1 MDYPVINDPNAQK
14 KTQKASQSIT
24 TKVTPPTK
32 VSERKTTT
40 QTRKSGNFTSDSNYP
55 SESFEIP
62 GEIPDLVDLY
72 KNHPNVP
79 QRRGND
85 GRKSSTEE
93 TKEEEDDHFLPKNFE
108 IPGPIPDMLDLYKNH
123 PNVPQR
129 RAMMAEKFYRRN

>member
-14 KTQKASQSIT
+14 KNSKGESINYY
-24 TKVTPPTK
+24 KGDSSNK
-32 VSERKTTT
+32 SIRKDDND

-108 IPGPIPDMLDLYKNH
+108 IPGPIPDMLDLYKS
-123 PNVPQR
+123 V
-129 RAMMAEKFYRRN
+129 